1 MTHDAR
7 MTNTRAQFT
16 PNEVSNAVK
25 ELAIGKARR
34 FLPLEPMR
42 LGGFAEPVQLYELL
56 PVATRNRHSSVVCI

>member
-34 FLPLEPMR
+34 FLPFEPMQPR
-42 LGGFAEPVQLYELL
+42 GFAEPVQLYELL
-56 PVATRNRHSSVVCI
+56 P